1 MQKSPIEW
9 VANFNEDGTF
19 TEGYTVNP
27 IRFRPHG
34 AQRLTTMCQKVSP
47 GCTHCYAATIVQRF
61 WPLEANVDFP
71 GYTAQGIASGDFVL
85 DNKQLESIL
94 KITAPAKVFWGDM
107 TDIFQESI
115 SFGMID
121 CCFAICALTP
131 HLTHMF
137 LTKRPE
143 RMLEYIQSR
152 KHEPNSR
159 STFNLFAE
167 YLYSLTST
175 NPKLARKHGVDPLR
189 VGNDVTHGE
198 WKKWWPMPNVMLG
211 TSAENQKYY
220 DERIGYLDKLAYLKW
235 TTYLSLEPLI
245 GPIDVQYPKSMF
257 PDGPPMCCNG
267 VDCGCQGMPTE
278 PPVFYGTRLV
288 IVGGESGPGANPM
301 QTSWAAD
308 IQRACAYWKIPF
320 FFKQQGMWID
330 AGCEEF
336 GKFPTGR
343 IVHCNSEGRVLSDD
357 EVKVSTEDSDVTTM
371 KWVGRERAGKTLYG
385 KTYHEFPG

>member
-27 IRFRPHG
+27 IRFRPYG

-71 GYTAQGIASGDFVL
+71 GYTAQGIASGEFVL

-94 KITAPAKVFWGDM
+94 KIKNPAKVFWGDM
-107 TDIFQESI
+107 TDIFQESVTD
-115 SFGMID
+115 SMID
-121 CCFAICALTP
+121 ACFAVCALTP

-143 RMLEYIQSR
+143 RMLKYVQNNRRAVEIAVQEVYV
-152 KHEPNSR
+152 HSR
-159 STFNLFAE
+159 SNAK
-167 YLYSLTST
+167 LYV
-175 NPKLARKHGVDPLR
+175 PIIFPI
-189 VGNDVTHGE
+189 
-198 WKKWWPMPNVMLG
+198 PNVMLG
-211 TSAENQKYY
+211 TSAENQQYF
-220 DERIGYLDKLAYLKW
+220 DERMPHLDDIARMGW
-235 TTYLSLEPLI
+235 STYLSLEPLI
-245 GPIDVQYPKSMF
+245 GPIDVQYPKSIY
-257 PDGPPMCCNG
+257 PKGPPMCCNG
-267 VDCGCQGMPTE
+267 VECGCQGMPTE
-278 PPVFYGTRLV
+278 PPIFYSVKLA
-288 IVGGESGPGANPM
+288 IVGGESGPGARPM
-301 QTSWAAD
+301 QTRWAD
-308 IQRACAYWKIPF
+308 EIQLACAYWKIPF

-330 AGCEEF
+330 AGHEQF
-336 GKFPTGR
+336 GKLPAGR
-343 IVHCNSEGRVLSDD
+343 IIHCNSEGRVLSDD
-357 EVKVSTEDSDVTTM
+357 EVKVSTEDSDVMTM

>member
-27 IRFRPHG
+27 IRFLPYG

-71 GYTAQGIASGDFVL
+71 GYTAQGIASGEFVL
-85 DNKQLESIL
+85 DEKQLESIL
-94 KITAPAKVFWGDM
+94 KIKNPAKVFWGDM
-107 TDIFQESI
+107 TDIFQESVTD
-115 SFGMID
+115 SMID
-121 CCFAICALTP
+121 ACFAVCALTP

-143 RMLEYIQSR
+143 RILNYILSK
-152 KHEPNSR
+152 KHEPNSL
-159 STFNLFAE
+159 STFRGISEALWSMNE
-167 YLYSLTST
+167 TD
-175 NPKLARKHGVDPLR
+175 PKLVRRHGIDPLQAAQDLIR
-189 VGNDVTHGE
+189 GE
-198 WKKWWPMPNVMLG
+198 WMKWWPMPNVMLG
-211 TSAENQKYY
+211 TSAENQKYF
-220 DERIGYLDKLAYLKW
+220 DERMPQLDDIARRGW
-235 TTYLSLEPLI
+235 STYLSLEPLI

-257 PDGPPMCCNG
+257 PQGPPMCCNG
-267 VDCGCQGMPTE
+267 VECGCQGMPTE
-278 PPVFYGTRLV
+278 PPMFYSVKLA

-301 QTSWAAD
+301 QTNWAAD

-330 AGCEEF
+330 AGHEEF
-336 GKFPTGR
+336 GKLPAGR

-357 EVKVSTEDSDVTTM
+357 EVKASTEDSDVITM

-385 KTYHEFPG
+385 KSYHEFPG